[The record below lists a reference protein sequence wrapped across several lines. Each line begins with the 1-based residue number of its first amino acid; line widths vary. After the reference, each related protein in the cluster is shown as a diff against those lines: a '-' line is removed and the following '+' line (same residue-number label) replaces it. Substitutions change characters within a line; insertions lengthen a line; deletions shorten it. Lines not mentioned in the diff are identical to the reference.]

1 MLSKKE
7 KYILNVIKYF
17 PIVII
22 LITAL
27 TTSYLFLNEHE
38 KHYQKELQQ
47 VKDNFIQSQEMKIKN
62 EVDKIYEY
70 IDFHKKNN
78 ESSIKKYVKEQVD
91 EAYSILKGLY
101 SKYKDTKTKDEIIQM
116 YKASLRNM
124 RFLNNRGY
132 FYVYDMNGNNIFHA
146 IMPTLE
152 GHSLYYH
159 KDITGKEIIQS
170 MINGLKKKPEIYD
183 EWYWHEPN
191 SNQVKRKIGY
201 HKLFKPFNIFVG
213 SGEYVEDFENE
224 LKERI
229 INYISSIKY
238 LDNRFISIIDYKGN
252 IITTK
257 DKKLIGKNIF
267 KLDDKNKD
275 IYEKIF
281 FIARA
286 GENYINF
293 KDSTVFNNTKFKD
306 VITFVKGYKDWHW
319 SIISS
324 FYTDSLKDEINSRIV
339 LLKQDDHKVLINF
352 ALIVGILCFIMIIL
366 SFYITKFLE
375 KSFFTY
381 QKKILKEIEINR
393 EKDNMMAQ
401 QSKMAAMGEMIA
413 NIAHQWRQPLSVIST
428 AVTGLKFEK
437 ELGILEDKNFI
448 RGMDSIHESVIHL
461 SKTIDDFRNFFKP
474 NKNKTIFNLK
484 DVVDKTLKLLNSQ
497 FNINEIYFVKNI
509 EDVKIHGLEN
519 ELIQVLINILNNSRD
534 ELKKKPEDR
543 FIFIDIKKIDN
554 NKKVKFYI
562 KDTAGGISQNIIKSI
577 FEPYFTTK
585 GEEGT
590 GIGLHMSKQIIETS
604 FKGTI
609 EVRNASFK
617 YNDKDFRG
625 AEFIMTFDI
634 SN

>member
-17 PIVII
+17 PIIII

-47 VKDNFIQSQEMKIKN
+47 VKDKFIQSQELKIKN

-78 ESSIKKYVKEQVD
+78 ESLIKIYVKEQVN
-91 EAYSILKGLY
+91 EAYNILNGLY
-101 SKYKDTKTKDEIIQM
+101 NKYKTTKTKNEIIEM
-116 YKASLRNM
+116 YKASLRKM
-124 RFLNNRGY
+124 RFFNNRGY
-132 FYVYDMNGNNIFHA
+132 FYVYDMKGNNIFHGL
-146 IMPTLE
+146 MPFIE
-152 GHSLYYH
+152 GHSMLYH
-159 KDITGKEIIQS
+159 RDITGKEIIKS
-170 MINGLKKKPEIYD
+170 MINGLKKKTEIYD

-191 SNQVKRKIGY
+191 SKEIKRKIGY
-201 HKLFKPFNIFVG
+201 HKLFKPYNIFVG

-224 LKERI
+224 LKQRI
-229 INYISSIKY
+229 IKYISSIKY
-238 LDNRFISIIDYKGN
+238 INRYITILDYKGN
-252 IITTK
+252 IIIADNK
-257 DKKLIGKNIF
+257 ELIGKNIF
-267 KLDDKNKD
+267 KKDKKNKE
-275 IYEKIF
+275 IYEKVF
-281 FIARA
+281 FLAKA
-286 GENYINF
+286 GENYTDF
-293 KDSTVFNNTKFKD
+293 DDSTIFNNTKFKH
-306 VITFVKGYKDWHW
+306 VKLFVKGYNDWHW
-319 SIISS
+319 AIISA
-324 FYTDSLKDEINSRIV
+324 FYTDALKNDINSRII
-339 LLKQDDHKVLINF
+339 LLKQDDHRVLINF
-352 ALIVGILCFIMIIL
+352 ALIVGILCLIMIVL

-375 KSFFTY
+375 KSFFSY
-381 QKKILKEIEINR
+381 QKKILKEIKINR
-393 EKDNMMAQ
+393 EKDNMIAQ

-509 EDVKIHGLEN
+509 ENIKLHGLEN

-534 ELKKKPEDR
+534 ELKKVAEDR
-543 FIFIDIKKIDN
+543 FIFIDIKRVDDKA
-554 NKKVKFYI
+554 KFTI
-562 KDTAGGISQNIIKSI
+562 KDTAGGISTNIIKNI
-577 FEPYFTTK
+577 FDPYFTTK

-590 GIGLHMSKQIIETS
+590 GIGLYMSKQIIENS

-609 EVRNASFK
+609 EAKNSTFTYK
-617 YNDKDFRG
+617 DKEFRG